1 MLNELS
7 ELSRSLSR
15 HRIDAPRWHPWIK
28 AFKKG
33 DALIAR
39 LNDQGAIA
47 SVASISA
54 QQLATLHNIAP
65 DNHKS
70 FPGFNLKCPILRT
83 KVAPS
88 SIPQLADAQESAI
101 AYGGNDLQR
110 LKRLLVEFP
119 QQIFDRLQHARNE
132 KLLATRSLLDR
143 MMRHPVEPE
152 GFLHQLVQAVIDG
165 TQQGR
170 IDEHYATSILYGK
183 PSRKTQTLDTWQA
196 TLILEIAEAERFPYG
211 VADAAVAAEWSEA
224 LFASESPDKPTD
236 SESPFRCALTGAIDS
251 PVTDKF
257 PNPTLPLLG
266 KTYLMSKNV
275 DAPCQARYGQIGPD
289 GFRAGKSTV
298 QGLLDAVQFIT
309 RQDLR
314 GRTWSPV
321 PSASGDRSDLVVSYL
336 EDEPEADIP
345 LAAFFADSDPD
356 LDFAAYAKRTQDIH
370 NAIVAKG
377 PDQKDRFIRVF
388 ALSQIDPGR
397 KQVLCSNRFSVQAIF
412 DGRHV
417 CDLTSG
423 E

>member
-257 PNPTLPLLG
+257 PNPTPSL
-266 KTYLMSKNV
+266 
-275 DAPCQARYGQIGPD
+275 
-289 GFRAGKSTV
+289 
-298 QGLLDAVQFIT
+298 T
-309 RQDLR
+309 RQDIPNVEEC
-314 GRTWSPV
+314 GRPM
-321 PSASGDRSDLVVSYL
+321 SGEIRSDWAGRFPGRQIHRARITGCRS
-336 EDEPEADIP
+336 
-345 LAAFFADSDPD
+345 
-356 LDFAAYAKRTQDIH
+356 IH
-370 NAIVAKG
+370 NSTG
-377 PDQKDRFIRVF
+377 
-388 ALSQIDPGR
+388 STWTYMEPGAECVR
-397 KQVLCSNRFSVQAIF
+397 R
-412 DGRHV
+412 
-417 CDLTSG
+417 
-423 E
+423 